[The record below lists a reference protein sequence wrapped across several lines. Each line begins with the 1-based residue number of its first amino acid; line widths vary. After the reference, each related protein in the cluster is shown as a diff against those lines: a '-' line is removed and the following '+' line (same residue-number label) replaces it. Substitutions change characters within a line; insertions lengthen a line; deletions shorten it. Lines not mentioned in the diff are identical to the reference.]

1 MWCSEKVATNIPAIE
16 CESPGLV
23 VMGDDSS
30 SRGHGFEPSALYWMV
45 MTFFHIYFL

>member
-30 SRGHGFEPSALYWMV
+30 SRGHGFESQRRILDGHDI
-45 MTFFHIYFL
+45 FSH